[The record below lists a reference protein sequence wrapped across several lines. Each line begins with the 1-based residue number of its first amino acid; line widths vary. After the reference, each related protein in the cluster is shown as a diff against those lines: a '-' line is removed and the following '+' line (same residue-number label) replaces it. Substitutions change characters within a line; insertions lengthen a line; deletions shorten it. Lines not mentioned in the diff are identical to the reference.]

1 MTAFHR
7 WPRPSRWA
15 AYALALA
22 ATLAV
27 LLVRAHLTSLMAQ
40 RPLIILFVLPI
51 TLSAVLGGVGPG
63 IVATLVAALGA
74 DLVIFEPAGFG
85 ISAPIDK
92 VQLGLLVAVGV
103 LISVLTEGLHRAR
116 RRAEDARALAAYGLL
131 LRVLSER
138 LERAQRHA
146 QEGQAFQSAILA
158 SVGDAVIATDQQGRV
173 TSLNARAEQLTGWR
187 DAEAVG
193 RALPEVLRIVHGQTR
208 VPIFDPAR
216 QVLATSER
224 VGLDADTLLIARDS
238 RERHID
244 GRGAPVRLG
253 DGSPVGVVLVFRD
266 DPAAGTR

>member
-1 MTAFHR
+1 MTAIHR
-7 WPRPSRWA
+7 WPRAPRWA

-27 LLVRAHLTSLMAQ
+27 LLVRAQLTSLMAH

-63 IVATLVAALGA
+63 LVATLVAAVGA
-74 DLVIFEPAGFG
+74 DLLIFEPIGFG
-85 ISAPIDK
+85 ISAPIDT

-138 LERAQRHA
+138 LERAQRQV
-146 QEGQAFQSAILA
+146 QEGQALQSAILT

-173 TSLNARAEQLTGWR
+173 TSLNARAEQLTGWC

-193 RALPEVLRIVHGQTR
+193 RPLPDVLRILHGQTR
-208 VPIFDPAR
+208 APVLDPAR

-224 VGLDADTLLIARDS
+224 VGLPADAVLIARDYRKLPIQGS
-238 RERHID
+238 
-244 GRGAPVRLG
+244 GAPVRLG

-266 DPAAGTR
+266 DPAANPR